1 MRYSTLLVELVFLS
15 VAAFLWLGIQGNDLV
30 LGFSKSAV
38 SPTAADNVAEGKEF
52 DWEKVK

>member
-15 VAAFLWLGIQGNDLV
+15 VAAFLWLGIQENDIM